1 MTAAVLMWRQPER
14 LGELA
19 WRGPDRTVMLMAARG
34 QTGAI
39 AAVFGAPYPLTAEA
53 IDDAGGDPTARAAA
67 AAAQTTA
74 NSKADA
80 TAAATALAKRTESY
94 VQSSEPATT
103 APAMWFDTSDPNFLT
118 LKIQRG

>member
-53 IDDAGGDPTARAAA
+53 IAAAGG
-67 AAAQTTA
+67 
-74 NSKADA
+74 A
-80 TAAATALAKRTESY
+80 TADDVAKRTESY

-103 APAMWFDTSDPNFLT
+103 APAMWFDTSDSNFLT